1 MRKTLF
7 ILATVSVFACTN
19 AKQDTTTQ
27 TYAPTPTGL
36 SGIKQANATN
46 AANATPSTNQNG
58 ELLNPVHGA
67 PGHDCSLPIGAPL
80 NKPAKADTSKEAAN
94 KTPLAETQK
103 PRLNPAHGMPG
114 HDCAVAVGAPL
125 TAS

>member
-1 MRKTLF
+1 MRRTLF
-7 ILATVSVFACTN
+7 LLATVSLFACTN

-36 SGIKQANATN
+36 SGIKQANA
-46 AANATPSTNQNG
+46 ANATPSTNQSG

-80 NKPAKADTSKEAAN
+80 NKPAKVGSSQDTT

-103 PRLNPAHGMPG
+103 PKLNPAHGMPG
-114 HDCAVAVGAPL
+114 HDCAIAVGAPL